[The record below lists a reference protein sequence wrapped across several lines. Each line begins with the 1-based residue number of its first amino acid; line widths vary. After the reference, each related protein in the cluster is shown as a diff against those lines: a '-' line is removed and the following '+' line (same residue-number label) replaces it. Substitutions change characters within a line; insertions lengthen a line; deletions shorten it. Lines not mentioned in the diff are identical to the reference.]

1 MMEKEQ
7 KKNVHPVLSG
17 LKLGILLQF
26 GGMGPICLLLFQ
38 LAAILPFKSVASGIA
53 AVTLADAVYIL
64 ISLLGIVGII
74 KQVKSTSEFFKK
86 INGVIIVYLG
96 LSFALMSFTDRVSY
110 LDMYDWGSH
119 SVFVGVLLLT
129 MLNPVTIIC
138 YTGVFN
144 AKVMDLKMS
153 NRGLFQ
159 FGFGT
164 LLSTPI
170 FMTFVVV
177 LGSLGGKF
185 LPDMVVNIMNL
196 VVGCL
201 LMFWGL
207 RYIFPQFELKPGKKE
222 K

>member
-1 MMEKEQ
+1 
-7 KKNVHPVLSG
+7 
-17 LKLGILLQF
+17 
-26 GGMGPICLLLFQ
+26 
-38 LAAILPFKSVASGIA
+38 
-53 AVTLADAVYIL
+53 
-64 ISLLGIVGII
+64 
-74 KQVKSTSEFFKK
+74 
-86 INGVIIVYLG
+86 
-96 LSFALMSFTDRVSY
+96 MSFTDRVSY
-110 LDMYDWGSH
+110 LDMYDWGSR

-201 LMFWGL
+201 LVFWGL
-207 RYIFPQFELKPGKKE
+207 RYIFPQFELKPGKRKN
-222 K
+222 KKIPLMHRHSRGFSYDWRIRWTNKNPLLSKA

>member
-1 MMEKEQ
+1 
-7 KKNVHPVLSG
+7 
-17 LKLGILLQF
+17 
-26 GGMGPICLLLFQ
+26 
-38 LAAILPFKSVASGIA
+38 
-53 AVTLADAVYIL
+53 
-64 ISLLGIVGII
+64 
-74 KQVKSTSEFFKK
+74 
-86 INGVIIVYLG
+86 
-96 LSFALMSFTDRVSY
+96 
-110 LDMYDWGSH
+110 
-119 SVFVGVLLLT
+119 
-129 MLNPVTIIC
+129 
-138 YTGVFN
+138 
-144 AKVMDLKMS
+144 MS

-177 LGSLGGKF
+177 LGALGGKF

-201 LMFWGL
+201 LVFWGL